1 MHQAMQTTRTVA
13 GFCAAFNFGS
23 LPKSVVELAKKIVL
37 DTLGALIAAAASNY
51 SGSRIITEYAK
62 TQGGIPEATVIGR
75 DFSTSCVTAALVN
88 GTLAYYC
95 DVEPHHTEAVL
106 HPAAVTVPSAL
117 ATGEKESCD
126 GRGFLAAVVLGIDI
140 ACRASI
146 ALNPITLYE
155 RGFHPSSVAGCFGA
169 TAAAGNIM
177 KLDSSQFVN
186 AIGLTSTQAS
196 GLLAWVSDETENSR
210 PFNPGIAARNGVT
223 AALMSKMGFG
233 GPQGVF
239 DKDVKYNV
247 FRAFSQNGDPSTL
260 TDRLGQHFYINE
272 LAIKLYSCCGFLHP
286 GLDGLLDII
295 EKHHLA
301 VEDIAGLT
309 LRFPKSG
316 AAIIDNNPLKSHCA
330 QYILP
335 VAAVNKQVVIDD
347 ILLDRRTEPIVAR
360 LCQQTSLVYDEELD
374 KGYPEQYCS
383 IVEVLLKNGRM
394 HSQRVDWPKGHPNNP
409 LTQEELETKFLRLVT
424 TMISKERAGEI
435 ITMVNRLEEVENIGE
450 LAKLLQVKS

>member
-1 MHQAMQTTRTVA
+1 MDRGMQTTRTVA
-13 GFCAAFNFGS
+13 DFCSSFSFGS
-23 LPKSVVELAKKIVL
+23 LPKPVVEQAKKIVL
-37 DTLGALIAAAASNY
+37 DTLGALLAASASNY
-51 SGSRIITEYAK
+51 SGSRIITEFAK
-62 TQGGIPEATVIGR
+62 AQGEVSEATVIGR
-75 DFSTSCVTAALVN
+75 DFSTSCVTAALTN

-106 HPAAVTVPSAL
+106 HPAAVAVPSAL
-117 ATGEKESCD
+117 AAGEKESCD

-169 TAAAGNIM
+169 AAAAGNIM
-177 KLDSSQFVN
+177 KLDSNQFVN

-196 GLLAWVSDETENSR
+196 GLLAWASDGTENSR

-223 AALMSKMGFG
+223 AALLSKMGFG

-239 DKDVKYNV
+239 DKDMKYNV
-247 FRAFSQNGDPSTL
+247 FRAFSQNGDPSVL

-272 LAIKLYSCCGFLHP
+272 LAIKLYSCCSFLHP
-286 GLDGLLDII
+286 GLDGLLDIM
-295 EKHHLA
+295 EKHCLA

-330 QYILP
+330 LYILP
-335 VAAVNKQVVIDD
+335 VAAVNRQVVIDD
-347 ILLDRRTEPIVAR
+347 VLLDRRTEPTIAR
-360 LCQQTSLVYDEELD
+360 LCQQTRLVYDEELD
-374 KGYPEQYCS
+374 KGYPEQYSS
-383 IVEVLLKNGRM
+383 IVEVSLKNGTM
-394 HSQRVDWPKGHPNNP
+394 HSQRVDWPKGYPNNP
-409 LTQEELETKFLRLVT
+409 LTQEELVAKFLRLVT
-424 TMISKERAGEI
+424 TVISKERAEEI
-435 ITMVNRLEEVENIGE
+435 IAMVDRLEQVENIGE
-450 LAKLLQVKS
+450 LAKLLKVKS